1 MIRIMLCNKNYQWL
15 NLNVLWIRTRFQSK
29 PCIGVKV
36 GHFPLYSSWEN
47 ASPKQLNNTKSLSI
61 FILMNKII
69 AATLSNKKKYSTGF
83 NAQILNKEIFII
95 NPRRIIRDTSQLM
108 RKNLKLHSLIFVYH
122 QERDQLSNIMPLL
135 RDFNSYM

>member
-1 MIRIMLCNKNYQWL
+1 M
-15 NLNVLWIRTRFQSK
+15 
-29 PCIGVKV
+29 
-36 GHFPLYSSWEN
+36 
-47 ASPKQLNNTKSLSI
+47 
-61 FILMNKII
+61 I
-69 AATLSNKKKYSTGF
+69 AATLSNQKKYSTGF
-83 NAQILNKEIFII
+83 NTQILNKEIFII